1 MHVTIITNFVFK
13 NIIFY
18 IWFRR
23 KKFNNINIFL
33 HLYSTKNTII
43 PLSLQEP
50 KIDKLIFFIWFLINR
65 YWIKRLSLFGG
76 KWKSL
81 IFKISIGTNDYIH
94 RDYKNQIGLVFQLFV
109 YILQQFKWNLLKKQV
124 LWKASALNKNYL
136 TEVSRNQFLYK
147 FS

>member
-1 MHVTIITNFVFK
+1 MCWNQSSTYLILIVILDLHICNFRYFFF
-13 NIIFY
+13 NYFFAPFY
-18 IWFRR
+18 YR
-23 KKFNNINIFL
+23 
-33 HLYSTKNTII
+33 T
-43 PLSLQEP
+43 SL
-50 KIDKLIFFIWFLINR
+50 LNR

-76 KWKSL
+76 NWKSQ
-81 IFKISIGTNDYIH
+81 ISQIDIGINDYIH
-94 RDYKNQIGLVFQLFV
+94 KDHKNQIGLVFQLFV

>member
-1 MHVTIITNFVFK
+1 MSQISQIDNV
-13 NIIFY
+13 
-18 IWFRR
+18 
-23 KKFNNINIFL
+23 IN
-33 HLYSTKNTII
+33 
-43 PLSLQEP
+43 E
-50 KIDKLIFFIWFLINR
+50 
-65 YWIKRLSLFGG
+65 
-76 KWKSL
+76 
-81 IFKISIGTNDYIH
+81 YIH